1 MFKKIHKICL
11 IKYEIQLIFIS
22 EYEFFSIFFFEISI
36 YIYNFKNFFK

>member
-11 IKYEIQLIFIS
+11 QYEIQLIFIS

-36 YIYNFKNFFK
+36 YIYNF